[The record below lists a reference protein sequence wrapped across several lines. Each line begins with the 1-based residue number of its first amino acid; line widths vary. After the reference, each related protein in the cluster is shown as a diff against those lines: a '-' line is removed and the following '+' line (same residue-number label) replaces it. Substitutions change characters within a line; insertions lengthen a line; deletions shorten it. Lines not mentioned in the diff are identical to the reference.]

1 MYRPPLAE
9 EKFPVPDRR
18 IEILVNH
25 LNHLKA
31 SEENIHEIKSLLSE
45 MAELYTEVI
54 LFKLGDCAG
63 KVISTVVLLY
73 FPLSPMV
80 AGLLSATGYW
90 LTDILIV
97 KGGERFKPV
106 FKRELFS
113 NLCKELINEIPSIR
127 QLSKQNRKHALISAE
142 TSRIIKNLMTHL
154 KIRNKLMRDAVSI
167 GDDIHLRAMLGTFVG
182 ASTGA
187 ACASHWV
194 AKSATN
200 LLFSFAAGRL
210 SWHLFW
216 KPSTIIS
223 GGQKYVI
230 SQADKDATIKP
241 IL

>member
-1 MYRPPLAE
+1 MYRPSPAE

-18 IEILVNH
+18 IEILVSH

-31 SEENIHEIKSLLSE
+31 SEENIHEIKSLLNK
-45 MAELYTEVI
+45 MAELYTEV
-54 LFKLGDCAG
+54 LLLKLGDCAG
-63 KVISTVVLLY
+63 KVISTAVLLY
-73 FPLSPMV
+73 FPLSPMA

-90 LTDILIV
+90 LTDILVV

-113 NLCKELINEIPSIR
+113 SLCKELINEIPLKQR
-127 QLSKQNRKHALISAE
+127 LSKQDRKHTFFPAE
-142 TSRIIKNLMTHL
+142 TPQIIKNFITHL

-187 ACASHWV
+187 ACANQWV
-194 AKSATN
+194 AKPATH

-216 KPSTIIS
+216 KPSTVIS
-223 GGQKYVI
+223 SGQRYVI
-230 SQADKDATIKP
+230 SQADKAATIKP